1 MTKKCLISF
10 IIYTILSAI
19 CLVSM
24 HLMLL
29 ADVNKYF
36 GVGVGGGILI
46 TSFVLY
52 VVFRKH
58 KNFGAWFVPFNLAS
72 AIGGGLAIS
81 SLYVYLGIAPTVLH
95 SVCVWA
101 AYVMLFLIYCLL
113 TCIPFFKRFPRI
125 CLTIYGLLVLAGGI
139 VGLILLSPM
148 IFSLALMLF
157 ILFISY
163 LASLIARSS
172 NYHEHIHNLT
182 LYSFTGLMVIVIV
195 VLIVISQG
203 EGVDGLDITPGSG
216 NSRNPR
222 KNPYDFISN

>member
-10 IIYTILSAI
+10 IIYTILSTI

-29 ADVNKYF
+29 ADVNKYI
-36 GVGVGGGILI
+36 GVGIGGGILI

-52 VVFRKH
+52 IIFHKH
-58 KNFGAWFVPFNLAS
+58 KNFGAWFVPFYLAS

-81 SLYVYLGIAPTVLH
+81 SIYVYLGIAPTVLH
-95 SVCVWA
+95 SICVWV

-113 TCIPFFKRFPRI
+113 TCIPLFKRFPRI
-125 CLTIYGLLVLAGGI
+125 CLTIYGLLVLASGI
-139 VGLILLSPM
+139 IGLMLLSTRV
-148 IFSLALMLF
+148 FSLALMLF

-203 EGVDGLDITPGSG
+203 EGMDGLDITPESG
-216 NSRNPR
+216 NFRKSQ
-222 KNPYDFISN
+222 KNPYAFF

>member
-29 ADVNKYF
+29 ADVNKYV
-36 GVGVGGGILI
+36 GVGIGGGILI
-46 TSFVLY
+46 VSFVLY
-52 VVFRKH
+52 IIFRKH
-58 KNFGAWFVPFNLAS
+58 KNFGAWFVPFYLAS

-95 SVCVWA
+95 SVCVWV

-113 TCIPFFKRFPRI
+113 TGIPFFKRFPRI
-125 CLTIYGLLVLAGGI
+125 CLTIYGLIVLAGGI
-139 VGLILLSPM
+139 VGMILLSTI

-163 LASLIARSS
+163 LASMIMRSS
-172 NYHEHIHNLT
+172 NYLEHIHNLT
-182 LYSFTGLMVIVIV
+182 LISFTGLMVIVIV

-203 EGVDGLDITPGSG
+203 EGMDGLDITPESG
-216 NSRNPR
+216 NYRNPK
-222 KNPYDFISN
+222 KNPYDFF